1 MLSMSPVETEIS
13 TALLKVVAI
22 QLVVALDV
30 ARKGKSI
37 SFPCSSLECPYLR
50 TCLYFSMGSGF
61 SIPIVHIRADSC
73 LRITIPRHNKAE
85 CPNEAIA
92 REFTGTCRVCEQV
105 GHRASDCP
113 NKPPEVCK
121 NCQQEGHGPLEC
133 KNPRKIDRSKLPEL
147 EPDLAW
153 EKIKE
158 AVADRDLEDV
168 KDAVQVFLRAVPD
181 TTYAEL
187 ERAFRQQNMGIYL
200 ICVEKELQ
208 PTYTNSR
215 FSSVSCSFASSASTD
230 AFHITMLTKYLKWT
244 FRETSTRS
252 TRSLGVGLTRLPVQ
266 RRRIVGQ
273 PVRRMLSAC

>member
-1 MLSMSPVETEIS
+1 MRRGRVSQFPFRIHLWN
-13 TALLKVVAI
+13 ALI
-22 QLVVALDV
+22 QEH
-30 ARKGKSI
+30 I
-37 SFPCSSLECPYLR
+37 CTSLW
-50 TCLYFSMGSGF
+50 GSAF
-61 SIPIVHIRADSC
+61 SILIVHIRADSC
-73 LRITIPRHNKAE
+73 LQLTIPRHNKAE
-85 CPNEAIA
+85 CPNEAVA

-147 EPDLAW
+147 EPALAW

-158 AVADRDLEDV
+158 AVADCDLEDV

-208 PTYTNSR
+208 PTYTNSKCLFSILFLCKFSFNGR
-215 FSSVSCSFASSASTD
+215 FSV
-230 AFHITMLTKYLKWT
+230 
-244 FRETSTRS
+244 
-252 TRSLGVGLTRLPVQ
+252 
-266 RRRIVGQ
+266 
-273 PVRRMLSAC
+273 